1 MASSKIIKQAC
12 LSSNTPVSTCHFLVK
27 MQNRLLSRGDQSQ
40 KCMYFGFL
48 LKPSKMTVKGFFF
61 FFKAE
66 THNDDE
72 IRKEDKNNKILE
84 FRSHIDKR

>member
-27 MQNRLLSRGDQSQ
+27 MQNRLLSRGDQLQ

-48 LKPSKMTVKGFFF
+48 LKPSKMTVKGFF